1 MIAALVDKTLVYLDK
16 PALGPGLK
24 AKLTGVSA
32 AVLARKPKVACA
44 AMSVYIAAVKLTPTS
59 ALTAGEKTDLIN
71 DANKIRA
78 AIGC

>member
-1 MIAALVDKTLVYLDK
+1 
-16 PALGPGLK
+16 
-24 AKLTGVSA
+24 
-32 AVLARKPKVACA
+32 
-44 AMSVYIAAVKLTPTS
+44 MSVYIAAVKLTPTS